1 MTLKSIFSFL
11 FVLIILISCNRNPL
25 DVDTSNISIKT
36 GFVNLDSIFV
46 NSDSVQL
53 IFHHHENLSK
63 IKEIYEYELG
73 YCLRIGNV
81 SDTALVNSM
90 RLFLHDPYISRLEK
104 RIQTKFADLGTVKK
118 EIISGL
124 KHLKFHIPEGTI
136 PENVVF
142 MNSFF
147 ASSAF
152 STEKQIGIGLER
164 YLGPSTDV
172 IKELPPQVAADY
184 EREGMDAKYMSRD
197 ALCSWIMTHYVE
209 EPEGNLA
216 ENIVRWGKILYLTKA
231 AFPEMS
237 AAHIMRYSDEDYKWS
252 IDNEYSLWKY
262 LVDEKMLFKIDEL
275 NLKNLLGDGPFTPG
289 LPEKGPDRLGQF
301 IGLRIIEKYMELTD
315 SSIDKML
322 KAPYSEILVEYEIE

>member
-11 FVLIILISCNRNPL
+11 FILIFLISCNRNPL

-46 NSDSVQL
+46 HSDSNQL
-53 IFHHHENLSK
+53 IFHHHENLRN
-63 IKEIYEYELG
+63 IQEIYEYELG

-90 RLFLHDPYISRLEK
+90 RIFLADPYISRLEK
-104 RIQTKFADLGTVKK
+104 RIKSKFSDLSSTKT

-124 KHLKFHIPEGTI
+124 KHLKYHVKDGAIPEY
-136 PENVVF
+136 VVF

-164 YLGPSTDV
+164 YLGASTDV

-184 EREGMDAKYMSRD
+184 EREGMDAKFMSRD
-197 ALCSWIMTHYVE
+197 ALCSWIMTHYVKE
-209 EPEGNLA
+209 TDGFLA

-231 AFPEMS
+231 AFPELS
-237 AAHIMRYSDEDYKWS
+237 EAHILRYSDDDYDWAIK
-252 IDNEYSLWKY
+252 NEYAVWKY
-262 LVDEKMLFKIDEL
+262 LVDQKMLFKNNEL
-275 NLKNLLGDGPFTPG
+275 NTKNMLGDGPFTPG

-301 IGLRIIEKYMELTD
+301 IGLRIIEQYIENTD
-315 SSIDKML
+315 SSVEKL
-322 KAPYSEILVEYEIE
+322 LEVPYQEILVEYQID